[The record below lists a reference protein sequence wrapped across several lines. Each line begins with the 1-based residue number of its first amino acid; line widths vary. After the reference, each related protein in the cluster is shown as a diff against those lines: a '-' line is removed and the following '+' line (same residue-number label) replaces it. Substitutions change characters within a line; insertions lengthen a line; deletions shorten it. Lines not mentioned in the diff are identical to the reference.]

1 MKKHLLLFEDDQILC
16 QEIST
21 FLRKNEMTCDI
32 FQDGSEVL
40 QKLTTTNH
48 YDLIILDINVP
59 KINGIAVCK
68 YIRTLHPNVPIVM
81 LTALGEIHDKV
92 EAFNAG
98 ADDYIVKPFHFD
110 ELLARIKA
118 HIRRKEYPVV
128 NNLLVLNDL
137 IIDTD
142 KMEVQRGGKTIDLT
156 PKEYKLLCILFNAKG
171 TVLNKQLISEKLW
184 DYHIETSYNTIEVYI
199 NFLRKKIDTP
209 FETKLIHTKVGF
221 GYYLAVK

>member
-1 MKKHLLLFEDDQILC
+1 MKKHLLLLEDDQILC
-16 QEIST
+16 QETST

-32 FQDGSEVL
+32 FQEGATVVA
-40 QKLTTTNH
+40 QLTSSNV
-48 YDLIILDINVP
+48 YDLFILDINVP
-59 KINGIAVCK
+59 KTNGKLVCEH
-68 YIRTLHPNVPIVM
+68 IRNHYPNVPIIM
-81 LTALGEIHDKV
+81 LTALGEIQDKV
-92 EAFNAG
+92 EAFNVG

-118 HIRRKEYPVV
+118 HIRRKEHSTKTS
-128 NNLLVLNDL
+128 LLILDDL

-142 KMEVQRGGKTIDLT
+142 KMEVQRGGKIIDLT
-156 PKEYKLLCILFNAKG
+156 PKEYKLLYILIQANG
-171 TVLNKQLISEKLW
+171 TILNKQQISEKLW

>member
-1 MKKHLLLFEDDQILC
+1 MKKHLLLFEDDKILC

-68 YIRTLHPNVPIVM
+68 HIRTLHPNVPIVM

-98 ADDYIVKPFHFD
+98 ADDYIVKPFSPKVCFCMWVYVGLFV
-110 ELLARIKA
+110 E
-118 HIRRKEYPVV
+118 HIYIYIYIY
-128 NNLLVLNDL
+128 
-137 IIDTD
+137 II
-142 KMEVQRGGKTIDLT
+142 
-156 PKEYKLLCILFNAKG
+156 YKS
-171 TVLNKQLISEKLW
+171 V
-184 DYHIETSYNTIEVYI
+184 
-199 NFLRKKIDTP
+199 
-209 FETKLIHTKVGF
+209 
-221 GYYLAVK
+221 

>member
-1 MKKHLLLFEDDQILC
+1 MKKHLLLLEDDQILC

-32 FQDGSEVL
+32 FQEGATVVA
-40 QKLTTTNH
+40 QLTSSNV
-48 YDLIILDINVP
+48 YDLFILDINVP
-59 KINGIAVCK
+59 KTNGKLVCEH
-68 YIRTLHPNVPIVM
+68 IRNHYPNVPIIM
-81 LTALGEIHDKV
+81 LTALGEIQDKV
-92 EAFNAG
+92 EAFNVG

-118 HIRRKEYPVV
+118 HIRRKEHSTKTS
-128 NNLLVLNDL
+128 LLILDDL

-142 KMEVQRGGKTIDLT
+142 KMEVQRGGKIIDLT
-156 PKEYKLLCILFNAKG
+156 PKEYKLLYILIQANG
-171 TVLNKQLISEKLW
+171 TILNKQQISEKLW

>member
-68 YIRTLHPNVPIVM
+68 HIRTLHPNVPIVM

-118 HIRRKEYPVV
+118 HIRRKEHPVI

>member
-1 MKKHLLLFEDDQILC
+1 
-16 QEIST
+16 
-21 FLRKNEMTCDI
+21 
-32 FQDGSEVL
+32 
-40 QKLTTTNH
+40 
-48 YDLIILDINVP
+48 
-59 KINGIAVCK
+59 
-68 YIRTLHPNVPIVM
+68 M

-118 HIRRKEYPVV
+118 HIRRKEYPIV

>member
-32 FQDGSEVL
+32 FQDGTEVL

-68 YIRTLHPNVPIVM
+68 HIRTLLPNVPIVM

-118 HIRRKEYPVV
+118 HIRRKEQPIV